1 MVTDLKSRAE
11 VAAALKIT
19 RQALEKHIKK
29 GTIVEVAP
37 GRIDIEDAKRRYQT
51 IDPGRKP
58 HVEVVASTPAPRAA
72 DGDLVPF
79 PEARAKRENWN
90 AQLAEVKY
98 KEQVGLLV
106 SREEVAAR
114 EFAVARKVRD
124 RILGFPARVANFVP
138 PDAMKILVDECDQL
152 VRELQ
157 DDAARIA
164 ESR

>member
-1 MVTDLKSRAE
+1 MMADLKSRAE
-11 VAAALKIT
+11 TAAELKIT

-29 GTIVEVAP
+29 GTIVEVQP
-37 GRIDIEDAKRRYQT
+37 GKIDIEDAKRRYQT

-58 HVEVVASTPAPRAA
+58 HVEVVASTPAP

-90 AQLAEVKY
+90 AQLAEIKY
-98 KEQVGLLV
+98 KEQAGLLI

-138 PDAMKILVDECDQL
+138 PDAMKLLVDECDQL